1 MHVLLT
7 KNSNMSEETK
17 LTPRAKVERGE
28 LRNVIFPLSRSEKR
42 SDQNTKYSDID
53 VIKIAWI
60 VDNPLPKQRY

>member
-7 KNSNMSEETK
+7 KNSNVSEGTK